1 MAAHP
6 LAGRTQLPA
15 HLALRIAL
23 AARELNGVDNA
34 RLLRALLAISGEP
47 ITEARLGKLRVARL
61 RAQLLDPAGDELSL
75 TPSERQLQRA
85 VSLLK
90 GRGVRMPEEPLPV
103 AEPYRDGELADS
115 VRIACASDQGECLD
129 GSFGRCARYLIYQVS
144 PSSSRLIAL
153 REPGSVAA
161 DEDRHARR
169 AALLQDCQLLYT
181 LSIGGPAAAKVVP
194 FRFVT
199 PRAGEH
205 FKTCVPLVS
214 LRAAA
219 SNFSNEQFSWDQM
232 GEWADEWVSFEPK
245 TRFEDGMFVARIR
258 GDSME
263 PILSDR
269 FIVVVDHTQRDPAGL
284 RGRMVAAL
292 VQEGVLV
299 KWLARESRLDR
310 IILRSQ
316 NPTYEDILLD
326 SPETNPIIGDVVF
339 WWGTQEKAGFS
350 PP

>member
-23 AARELNGVDNA
+23 ASRELNGVDNA
-34 RLLRALLAISGEP
+34 RLLRALLAITGEP

-181 LSIGGPAAAKVVP
+181 LSIGGPAAAKVI
-194 FRFVT
+194 
-199 PRAGEH
+199 RAGVH
-205 FKTCVPLVS
+205 PVKVAGPMPA
-214 LRAAA
+214 RAIVEELQRVLA
-219 SNFSNEQFSWDQM
+219 S
-232 GEWADEWVSFEPK
+232 AP
-245 TRFEDGMFVARIR
+245 
-258 GDSME
+258 
-263 PILSDR
+263 P
-269 FIVVVDHTQRDPAGL
+269 P
-284 RGRMVAAL
+284 
-292 VQEGVLV
+292 
-299 KWLARESRLDR
+299 WLAKVMGIEPDRRVRFTCNSR
-310 IILRSQ
+310 
-316 NPTYEDILLD
+316 
-326 SPETNPIIGDVVF
+326 G
-339 WWGTQEKAGFS
+339 
-350 PP
+350 

>member
-1 MAAHP
+1 MAAHI

-47 ITEARLGKLRVARL
+47 ITEARLGRLRVARL

-144 PSSSRLIAL
+144 PSSSRLIDL
-153 REPGSVAA
+153 REPGSLAA

-169 AALLQDCQLLYT
+169 ASLLQDCQLLYT
-181 LSIGGPAAAKVVP
+181 LSIGGPAAAKVI
-194 FRFVT
+194 
-199 PRAGEH
+199 RAGVH
-205 FKTCVPLVS
+205 PVKVAGPMPA
-214 LRAAA
+214 RAIVEELQRVLA
-219 SNFSNEQFSWDQM
+219 S
-232 GEWADEWVSFEPK
+232 AP
-245 TRFEDGMFVARIR
+245 
-258 GDSME
+258 
-263 PILSDR
+263 P
-269 FIVVVDHTQRDPAGL
+269 P
-284 RGRMVAAL
+284 
-292 VQEGVLV
+292 
-299 KWLARESRLDR
+299 WLAKVMGIEPDRRVRFTCNSR
-310 IILRSQ
+310 
-316 NPTYEDILLD
+316 
-326 SPETNPIIGDVVF
+326 G
-339 WWGTQEKAGFS
+339 
-350 PP
+350 

>member
-23 AARELNGVDNA
+23 AARELKGVDNA
-34 RLLRALLAISGEP
+34 RLLRALLAITGEP

-61 RAQLLDPAGDELSL
+61 RAQLLDPGGDELAL

-103 AEPYRDGELADS
+103 AEPYREGELADS

-129 GSFGRCARYLIYQVS
+129 GRFGSCARYLIYQVS

-161 DEDRHARR
+161 DEDRHAKR

-181 LSIGGPAAAKVVP
+181 LSIGGPAAAKVI
-194 FRFVT
+194 
-199 PRAGEH
+199 RAGVH
-205 FKTCVPLVS
+205 PVKVAGPLPA
-214 LRAAA
+214 RAIVEELQRVLA
-219 SNFSNEQFSWDQM
+219 S
-232 GEWADEWVSFEPK
+232 AP
-245 TRFEDGMFVARIR
+245 
-258 GDSME
+258 
-263 PILSDR
+263 P
-269 FIVVVDHTQRDPAGL
+269 P
-284 RGRMVAAL
+284 
-292 VQEGVLV
+292 
-299 KWLARESRLDR
+299 WLAKVMGIEPDRRVRFTCNSTCNSR
-310 IILRSQ
+310 
-316 NPTYEDILLD
+316 
-326 SPETNPIIGDVVF
+326 G
-339 WWGTQEKAGFS
+339 
-350 PP
+350 